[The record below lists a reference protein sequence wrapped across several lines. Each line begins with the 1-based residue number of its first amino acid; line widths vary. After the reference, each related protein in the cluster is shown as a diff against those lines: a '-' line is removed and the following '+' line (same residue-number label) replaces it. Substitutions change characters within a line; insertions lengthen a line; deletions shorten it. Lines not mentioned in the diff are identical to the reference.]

1 MKHCVLWELMF
12 ANFKNTYFLLF
23 IFYFIFV
30 VNVFFFFFNSNLTG
44 YVISVRRECVGG
56 TRRGT
61 RQLTCLPLVSCSAA
75 STEGDTSN
83 IGDRS
88 IVVGQVSP
96 KSGLRDLFFLNPKSW
111 NNEQTTET
119 QGRDTTELTQDPVN
133 KLVIK
138 FWDCYQGMTLLI
150 IVIDFFFLLLPT

>member
-1 MKHCVLWELMF
+1 M
-12 ANFKNTYFLLF
+12 
-23 IFYFIFV
+23 
-30 VNVFFFFFNSNLTG
+30 NVFFFNSNLTG

-150 IVIDFFFLLLPT
+150 IVIDFFFFCCCQRSNIKYFFFYHSQEWHTKRSICYIPK